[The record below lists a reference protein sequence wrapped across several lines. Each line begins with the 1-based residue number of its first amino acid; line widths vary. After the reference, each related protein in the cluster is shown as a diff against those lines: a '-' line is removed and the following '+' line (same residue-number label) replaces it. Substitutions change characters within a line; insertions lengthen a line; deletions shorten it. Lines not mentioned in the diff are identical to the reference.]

1 MAAPVIVKAPDPD
14 LFREQHFKGITVMAT
29 VVGGR
34 VTHRFGFFPFVVHYN
49 MACCLTKHFYPILAV
64 LKREHFIFNIT
75 S

>member
-34 VTHRFGFFPFVVHYN
+34 VIHRFGFFPFVVHYN

-64 LKREHFIFNIT
+64 LSVN
-75 S
+75 